1 MNQEINKFGEGIGN
15 AIPLLAKANSIL
27 AC

>member
-1 MNQEINKFGEGIGN
+1 MNQKLNKFGEGIGN
-15 AIPLLAKANSIL
+15 AIPLLAEANSIL